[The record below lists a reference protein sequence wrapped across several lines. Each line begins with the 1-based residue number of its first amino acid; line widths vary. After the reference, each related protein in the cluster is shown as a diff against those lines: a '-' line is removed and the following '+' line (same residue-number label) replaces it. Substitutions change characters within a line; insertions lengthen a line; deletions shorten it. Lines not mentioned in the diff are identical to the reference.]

1 MAPIP
6 GVPFSDFLAMFKI
19 SLEEILPEIRSGRL
33 KITIQTDTGDPGN
46 EFIALAHL
54 HVWKNDPQTPAS
66 LRDRV
71 MARVRTKMH

>member
-6 GVPFSDFLAMFKI
+6 GVPFSDFLEIFKI
-19 SLEEILPEIRSGRL
+19 SLEEIRPEIACGRL
-33 KITIQTDTGDPGN
+33 KITIQTDTGDPANG
-46 EFIALAHL
+46 FIKLADF

-71 MARVRTKMH
+71 MARVRTKMN